1 MNLRTNLLLGHIP
14 WSLFELENLVTLDM
28 GQTYISGTISAKI
41 KLMSS
46 LRIIDLE
53 SNVLSGT
60 IPPEVLEMCNLQR
73 LQLGKN
79 ALTGRLRS
87 GLSGLPMITVLDLKD
102 NRLSGFSP
110 NETAVPDRL
119 RELFLSGNRFVG
131 AIPPVFCPPQ
141 KSSWVVLQA
150 DCKPDEVGR
159 VELQCSCCTKCCD
172 TDGKQCEDA

>member
-1 MNLRTNLLLGHIP
+1 MNLRTNLLRGHIP

-28 GQTYISGTISAKI
+28 GQNYISGTISAKI

-110 NETAVPDRL
+110 NDCRARPFKTVIFCLGTVLLALSHQFSVHLRRTVGLFFKQTANL
-119 RELFLSGNRFVG
+119 
-131 AIPPVFCPPQ
+131 
-141 KSSWVVLQA
+141 
-150 DCKPDEVGR
+150 
-159 VELQCSCCTKCCD
+159 TK
-172 TDGKQCEDA
+172 